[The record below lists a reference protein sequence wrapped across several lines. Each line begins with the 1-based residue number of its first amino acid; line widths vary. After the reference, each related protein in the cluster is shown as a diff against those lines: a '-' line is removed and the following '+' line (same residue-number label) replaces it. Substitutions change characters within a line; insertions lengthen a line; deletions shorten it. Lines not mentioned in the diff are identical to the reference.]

1 MQTPNV
7 EWHLI
12 AGLVK
17 ALNWFDNSLQNI
29 LASRGFAP
37 VHRTQSLIL
46 VHIASGVRSPADI
59 AREMG
64 WTRQNVHQ
72 MTKPLIESGLV
83 EQRQNSKDPRRI
95 EYGLTESSTEIR
107 EAALQTL
114 NALTELMAVR
124 TRASRKDIS
133 TFRRILSADWG
144 SIVADQDNLRS
155 GLRKTRASAKTS
167 RRRTAAP

>member
-1 MQTPNV
+1 MQPPNV

-17 ALNWFDNSLQNI
+17 ALDWFDNSLQNV
-29 LASRGFAP
+29 LASRGFTP

-64 WTRQNVHQ
+64 LTRQNVHQ

-83 EQRQNSKDPRRI
+83 EQRQDPGDPRRI
-95 EYGLTESSTEIR
+95 EYGLTDSSTEIR
-107 EAALQTL
+107 KAALETL
-114 NALTELMAVR
+114 NSLTELMALR
-124 TRASRKDIS
+124 ARASRTDLRV
-133 TFRRILSADWG
+133 FRRVLAADLG
-144 SIVADQDNLRS
+144 PIVDDDDDLHSR
-155 GLRKTRASAKTS
+155 LRKKPASKRPSGGRGKGA
-167 RRRTAAP
+167 